1 MKRHLHTGVIW
12 ILIFVVAFSGIVYA
26 NNDIQ
31 RAETIPVEVFDISKE
46 DYDTESVSV
55 VNLMFGKEDI
65 LTTDVPAFILDERT
79 LVPIYFIAETL
90 EADIKWNQEKRQAT
104 INKGGKE
111 IVLTI
116 DSAYAEVNGKM
127 EELPSGVPAKL
138 VSYQGSA
145 RTVVPL
151 RFVSEQLGMEVKWFG
166 DTYTAVIDLPHKS
179 VKDIEYTTY
188 NGLPAIA
195 IKTNG
200 EVNYNPMY
208 LPAVKLGTTDR
219 LVIDIPNTDLGSS
232 NFYNES
238 VNKNGILGFRA
249 SLFETSPREMVRV
262 TIDMEMESK
271 YDTFFDG
278 FSNTIYVTF
287 TNDVSD
293 IVYEENAH
301 AIVIKTAETPV
312 YNVMDL
318 EDRVVVDILDAQLT
332 GSLDEVPI
340 SIDSDVVEQI
350 RYSQYDSDYPGYD
363 KVVRAVFDLKPGKNL
378 SNNMYVEGIN
388 DNVVVYMTNDPM
400 NQYKYEY
407 IGVNKST
414 LKLEFDGTSTSLVTK
429 DDVNNIM
436 TIQVEKDKIDLLD
449 DVKLDMYDGIIKY
462 IKIDGES
469 DRNYYNLTIKYDTE
483 TTAKIITGNTKSS
496 EVVIEFA
503 GEGTSIDNLQYGNI
517 VIAIDPG
524 HGGKDPGA
532 SVNGVHEKTLNLDT
546 SLKLKDL
553 LEEAGFKVAL
563 TRSTDVYIGLYE
575 RAHLANAL
583 NADVFLSIHH
593 NAVPSKPS
601 VQGVLTLYDGS
612 KIPAKT
618 TFAKTI
624 QRNMVSGLG
633 AKDMKLMN
641 KPKYIVTRETN
652 MASALAELGFMT
664 NPYELSLLTQD
675 YYRQK
680 CAQALFNG
688 IKEYVDTQILN

>member
-1 MKRHLHTGVIW
+1 MKRHLHIGVIL
-12 ILIFVVAFSGIVYA
+12 ILVFVTAFSGIAYS

-31 RAETIPVEVFDISKE
+31 RAETIPVEVFDTAKE
-46 DYDTESVSV
+46 DYDTESVPV
-55 VNLMFGKEDI
+55 VNLMYGKEDI
-65 LTTDVPAFILDERT
+65 LTTDVPAFILDGRT

-104 INKGGKE
+104 IYKDGKE
-111 IVLTI
+111 IILTI
-116 DSAYAEVNGKM
+116 DSSYAEVDGEM
-127 EELPSGVPAKL
+127 TMLPDGVPAKL
-138 VSYQGSA
+138 VTYEGSA

-151 RFVSEQLGMEVKWFG
+151 RFVSEQLGMDVEWFG
-166 DTYTAVIDLPHKS
+166 DTYTAVIDLPHRS

-200 EVNYNPMY
+200 DVNYNPMY

-232 NFYNES
+232 NFYNED
-238 VNKNGILGFRA
+238 VNKNGIMGYRA

-262 TIDMEMESK
+262 TIDLEMESK
-271 YDTFFDG
+271 YDTYFDD
-278 FSNTIYVTF
+278 FADTIYVTF
-287 TNDVSD
+287 TNDISD

-301 AIVIKTAETPV
+301 AVVIKTAETPV

-318 EDRVVVDILDAQLT
+318 GDRVVVDILDAQLT
-332 GSLDEVPI
+332 GYLDETPI
-340 SIDSDVVEQI
+340 YVDSDVVQQV
-350 RYSQYDSDYPGYD
+350 RYSQYDSDYEGYD
-363 KVVRAVFDLKPGKNL
+363 KVVRAVFDLQPGKNL
-378 SNNMYVEGIN
+378 SNNMFVEGIN

-400 NQYKYEY
+400 NQFNYEY
-407 IGVNKST
+407 FGVSNSI
-414 LKLEFDGTSTSLVTK
+414 LKLEFDGTSTSVVTQ

-436 TIQVEKDKIDLLD
+436 TIKVEKDKIDLLD
-449 DVKLDMYDGIIKY
+449 DIKLDMYDGIIKY
-462 IKIDGES
+462 VKIDGES
-469 DRNYYNLTIKYDTE
+469 ERGYYILTIKYDTE
-483 TTAKIITGNTKSS
+483 TTAIITKGNTTSS
-496 EVVIEFA
+496 EVIVEFA
-503 GEGTSIDNLQYGNI
+503 GAGSTIDTSLYGNI
-517 VIAIDPG
+517 VVVIDPG

-532 SVNGVHEKTLNLDT
+532 SYNGVHEKTLNLDT
-546 SLKLKDL
+546 SLKLRDL
-553 LEEAGFKVAL
+553 LEESGFKVAL

-575 RAHLANAL
+575 RADLANAL
-583 NADVFLSIHH
+583 DADLFLSIHH
-593 NAVPSKPS
+593 NAVSSNPSA
-601 VQGVLTLYDGS
+601 QGVLTLYDGS
-612 KIPAKT
+612 KMPAKT

-633 AKDMKLMN
+633 AKDMRLMN

-652 MASALAELGFMT
+652 MASALAELGFMS

-688 IKEYVDTQILN
+688 IKEYVDSHILN